1 MRTAGFWIRNDNNL
15 GLPGR
20 KYMTRFPTLSLHRA
34 VLVTLLMAS
43 ALLTSTL
50 LPWTLA
56 GAHADEKFPSHPITL
71 IVPTPPGGGTDVAAR
86 LLSSLAETA
95 LGQKI
100 IVVDKPGAGGV
111 IGVEEMLRAAPD
123 GYTIAGVWNSPLTI
137 TPQLYPVS
145 YKQDAYLP
153 VVLSDTSP
161 ITFCV
166 MKDFPAQDGRALIA
180 LLRDNPNKYT
190 YGTDGVSGTVHLAAE
205 LMFATLG
212 VKARAIPYG
221 GAGETLTAFM
231 GHSVDIYGG
240 SLPPILPFVQN
251 GTARCLMLSSANAN
265 SMLPGTAS
273 LQDLGIPQDQT
284 WLWHAVIAPAG
295 IPKDRLA
302 ILEHA
307 FQDAASS
314 SKYQEFAKKQGEE
327 AVAWKSAEARA
338 FIDKEYAALSGVI
351 ARLGLAQGSHP
362 SSGTG
367 TAFGE
372 AMNRARDDEDGAN
385 APEHSITFWH
395 ECRVSPRLSGRGIR
409 RMLSVKRL
417 RAIRASRSRSSVVIA
432 SAAASRRQSDCEP
445 RTPSQ

>member
-1 MRTAGFWIRNDNNL
+1 
-15 GLPGR
+15 
-20 KYMTRFPTLSLHRA
+20 MTRLRKWLLHRA
-34 VLVTLLMAS
+34 VLVTVLMPPILMTSIPMAS
-43 ALLTSTL
+43 IPT
-50 LPWTLA
+50 
-56 GAHADEKFPSHPITL
+56 GAHADDKFPSHPITL

-86 LLSSLAETA
+86 LLSSLAEKT

-153 VVLSDTSP
+153 IVLSDTSP
-161 ITFCV
+161 LAFCV
-166 MKDFPAQDGRALIA
+166 MKDFPAKDGKALIA
-180 LLRDNPNKYT
+180 LLKASPNKYT

-205 LMFATLG
+205 LMFSALG

-251 GTARCLMLSSANAN
+251 GTAQCLMLSSTNGN
-265 SMLPGTAS
+265 TMLPGAAS
-273 LQDLGIPQDQT
+273 LADLGIPQNQT
-284 WLWHAVIAPAG
+284 LLWHAVIAPAG

-307 FQDAASS
+307 FQEAASS
-314 SKYQEFAKKQGEE
+314 IKYQEFAKKQGEE
-327 AVAWKSAEARA
+327 AVAWKSVEARA
-338 FIDKEYAALSGVI
+338 FIDKEYAALSGVV
-351 ARLGLAQGSHP
+351 AELGLAPGSHP
-362 SSGTG
+362 AAGQ
-367 TAFGE
+367 
-372 AMNRARDDEDGAN
+372 N
-385 APEHSITFWH
+385 AAP
-395 ECRVSPRLSGRGIR
+395 P
-409 RMLSVKRL
+409 K
-417 RAIRASRSRSSVVIA
+417 
-432 SAAASRRQSDCEP
+432 
-445 RTPSQ
+445 